1 MSQFNNL
8 LNFDAMTLGNHEF
21 DDSIAGLVPFL
32 QNQSCPIVVSNLNT
46 SKVPE
51 LFNLTT
57 PSIKLNRG
65 GKVIGIVGYITP
77 NTKQSSNSL
86 EDLIFLDEIEALK
99 VEVNKLDNEGVDVI
113 IALGHSG
120 YEKDK
125 EVALNV
131 PHVDVVVGAHSH
143 SFLFTP
149 TKLSPNPS
157 KETIVGPYPTLIEN
171 KAGHKTMVV
180 QAYAHTK
187 VIYIL

>member
-1 MSQFNNL
+1 MPPLFCTNLVFEIKYTFARKAVEDQRQKNSNVVWLNSGDVFQGSVWYTQFKWRAMSQFNKL

-86 EDLIFLDEIEALK
+86 DDLIFLDEI
-99 VEVNKLDNEGVDVI
+99 
-113 IALGHSG
+113 
-120 YEKDK
+120 
-125 EVALNV
+125 
-131 PHVDVVVGAHSH
+131 
-143 SFLFTP
+143 
-149 TKLSPNPS
+149 
-157 KETIVGPYPTLIEN
+157 
-171 KAGHKTMVV
+171 
-180 QAYAHTK
+180 
-187 VIYIL
+187 